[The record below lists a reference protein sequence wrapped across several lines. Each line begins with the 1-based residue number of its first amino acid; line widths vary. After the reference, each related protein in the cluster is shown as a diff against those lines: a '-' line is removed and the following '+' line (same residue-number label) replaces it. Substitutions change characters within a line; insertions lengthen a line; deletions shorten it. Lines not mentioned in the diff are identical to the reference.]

1 MYAQQALRL
10 KIKGVFIAKATDDEL
25 SEMLKEMCV
34 SLAHK
39 VELREAVAA
48 WRADPQQV
56 AACCVSRVVLTQRAG
71 AASCGDG
78 QEGAPLLME
87 LYSQAETCC

>member
-1 MYAQQALRL
+1 
-10 KIKGVFIAKATDDEL
+10 
-25 SEMLKEMCV
+25 MCV

-56 AACCVSRVVLTQRAG
+56 AACCVSPVLLTQRAG

-78 QEGAPLLME
+78 QEGAPLRIE
-87 LYSQAETCC
+87 LYFPAETC